1 MIKSVQIDKYNVLN
15 INEERELIKRYQEN
29 DDKQSL
35 NTLICHNIKFI
46 IHVINKRIG
55 YKTTVRNAHFVK
67 DDLMQEC
74 YFALVKAAE
83 NFDLNRPGIRFVQY
97 ARFWIAHVVQN
108 YYQKNNNLVKN
119 SEGDVFFDNQKFSGR
134 DSTPYEGLSML
145 DKFVNTTV
153 AKENFQC
160 FIEPEEAD
168 TEFSIK
174 KNQEALN
181 LILASMKKRL
191 SKQEISILSD
201 RLMADTP
208 LTLAEIGVK
217 YNVSRE
223 RIRQIEVKL
232 IEKLKNKFNEE
243 GLERQWR

>member
-1 MIKSVQIDKYNVLN
+1 MIKSIQIDKYNVLN

-29 DDKQSL
+29 DDKQAL
-35 NTLICHNIKFI
+35 NKLICHNIKFI
-46 IHVINKRIG
+46 IHVINKRMPNGIS
-55 YKTTVRNAHFVK
+55 VRNAHFIK

-108 YYQKNNNLVKN
+108 YYQKNNSVVKN
-119 SEGDVFFDNQKFSGR
+119 SEGDVFFDGVQPAVFNGIKS
-134 DSTPYEGLSML
+134 EGLSAL
-145 DKFVNTTV
+145 DVLTDKTPG
-153 AKENFQC
+153 KENFQC
-160 FIEPEEAD
+160 FINPDEAD
-168 TEFSIK
+168 TEFSVK
-174 KNQEALN
+174 KNQETLN
-181 LILASMKKRL
+181 AILASMKKRL
-191 SKQEISILSD
+191 SKQEVSILSD

-208 LTLAEIGVK
+208 LTLAEIGAK

-223 RIRQIEVKL
+223 RIRQIEAKL